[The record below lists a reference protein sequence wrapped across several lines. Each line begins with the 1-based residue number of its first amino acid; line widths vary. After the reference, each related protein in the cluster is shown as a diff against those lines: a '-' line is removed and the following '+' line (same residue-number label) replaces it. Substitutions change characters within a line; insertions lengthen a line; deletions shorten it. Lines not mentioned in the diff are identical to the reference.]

1 MDLTLLLSAVIF
13 TLLAIVVATS
23 IFNGS
28 SPAADLFNRSYFIQS
43 EDAPVAAEREETAA
57 PRLNGHAPDQVQ
69 EQDAADNNWSEIS
82 GSSHD
87 HWDVVK
93 TVLSEQEALPQTT
106 GEDPAPPVDRSSS
119 TSSVSIPRPESSLDV
134 DSSSDTSS
142 GRGRRSFIGLS
153 EEELLKCAF
162 SSLQNEGATESP
174 DIIENVEE
182 DDEQHLKY
190 LPGKSRSHH
199 LEMMLS
205 KEELEEE
212 QRVQREQLA
221 AIFQLLKENT
231 DAFGEVSDG
240 DMEEQLRLYSI

>member
-1 MDLTLLLSAVIF
+1 MDLTFLLSAAIF

-28 SPAADLFNRSYFIQS
+28 SPAADLFNRSYFVQN
-43 EDAPVAAEREETAA
+43 EDAPVAEREEAAA
-57 PRLNGHAPDQVQ
+57 PRLNGHAPDLVK
-69 EQDAADNNWSEIS
+69 EQDTADNWSEIS

-93 TVLSEQEALPQTT
+93 TVLSNEA
-106 GEDPAPPVDRSSS
+106 
-119 TSSVSIPRPESSLDV
+119 
-134 DSSSDTSS
+134 
-142 GRGRRSFIGLS
+142 
-153 EEELLKCAF
+153 
-162 SSLQNEGATESP
+162 ATESP
-174 DIIENVEE
+174 DIIAENEEE

-190 LPGKSRSHH
+190 LPGKSRTHH

-231 DAFGEVSDG
+231 DTFGDVSDG